1 MDALFISAPQISFRG
16 HFNFGYHLEG
26 LWIQFPHLSYSWGS
40 YGTPTK
46 SINYLPGIQ
55 VLGRVPRTLKWQV
68 HPFNHC
74 TPGLP
79 GGSNGKESA
88 CNAGDLGS
96 IPGLGRSP
104 GGRHSNPLQ
113 YSCLENP
120 MDRGAWRTIVR
131 GLVKSRHDWAT
142 QHSTPT
148 GFFCYKITSG
158 FLLFGGDLVPAMLK
172 SGDWVIP

>member
-16 HFNFGYHLEG
+16 HFNFGYYLEG
-26 LWIQFPHLSYSWGS
+26 LWIQFPHLSHSWGS

-55 VLGRVPRTLKWQV
+55 VLGRVLRRLKWQV

-74 TPGLP
+74 TPSLS
-79 GGSNGKESA
+79 GGSDGKESA

-104 GGRHSNPLQ
+104 GGGHNNPLQ

-120 MDRGAWRTIVR
+120 MDRGAWQNPWTRTGLQSVR
-131 GLVKSRHDWAT
+131 LQRDRHDWAIK
-142 QHSTPT
+142 HIHIHIS
-148 GFFCYKITSG
+148 S
-158 FLLFGGDLVPAMLK
+158 LF
-172 SGDWVIP
+172 